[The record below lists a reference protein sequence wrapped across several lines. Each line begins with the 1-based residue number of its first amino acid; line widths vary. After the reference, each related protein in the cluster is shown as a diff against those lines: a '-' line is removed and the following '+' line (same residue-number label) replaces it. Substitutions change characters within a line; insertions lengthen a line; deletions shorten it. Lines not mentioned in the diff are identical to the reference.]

1 MALKWRA
8 KGVKLKPRC
17 PLNNKLMRL
26 GWHAKGYLLATK
38 EHHNKTSNT
47 IKKHENFLQNTHF
60 LPPILESETAKKQE
74 FRPNFAV

>member
-26 GWHAKGYLLATK
+26 GWYTKDYLPATK
-38 EHHNKTSNT
+38 EHHNKTSNA
-47 IKKHENFLQNTHF
+47 IKNK
-60 LPPILESETAKKQE
+60 
-74 FRPNFAV
+74 